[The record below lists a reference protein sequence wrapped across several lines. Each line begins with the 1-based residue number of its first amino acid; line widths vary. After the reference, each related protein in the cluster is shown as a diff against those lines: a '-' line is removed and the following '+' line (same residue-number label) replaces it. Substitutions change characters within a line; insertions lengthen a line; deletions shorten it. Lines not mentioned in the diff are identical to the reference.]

1 MKIAIVGAGF
11 SGAVI
16 ARELAEHGHSI
27 SIFEKRD
34 HIAGNCYSK
43 RDPDTNVMVHV
54 YGPHIFHTDDKEV
67 WEYINKFGIFEPY
80 VNRVKAIT
88 KGEVYSLPINLHTI
102 NQFFHKALKPD
113 EAKDFINSLC
123 ELSEFEPITFEQQ
136 ALSFIGRELYE
147 AFFRTYTIK
156 QWGLE
161 PSELPASILKRLP
174 VRFDYNDNYFNHRY
188 QGMPRDGYTSIINAI
203 LDHTNIDVT
212 LNFDFKKNI
221 GNEYD
226 HVFYSGTI
234 DGYFDYS
241 YGRLPYRTLDFV
253 AERHKGDYQGAAV
266 MNYCDDNE
274 KFTRITEHKYFS
286 PWEKHS
292 DTIIYKEYSRA
303 CTETDSPYY
312 PIRQIQEKELLRKY
326 VDLANQ
332 TNNVS
337 FVGRLGTYR
346 YLDMDLTIREALN
359 AVRFFIEIKKE
370 NKKVPAFF
378 TEIL

>member
-1 MKIAIVGAGF
+1 MRIAIVGAGF

-16 ARELAEHGHSI
+16 ARELAEHGHSVD
-27 SIFEKRD
+27 IFEKRD
-34 HIAGNCYSK
+34 HVAGNCYSK

-54 YGPHIFHTDDKEV
+54 YDPHIFHTDDKEV
-67 WEYINKFGIFEPY
+67 WEYINKFGMFEPY

-88 KGEVYSLPINLHTI
+88 KGAVYSLPINLHTI
-102 NQFFHKALKPD
+102 NQFFHKTLNPA

-123 ELSEFEPITFEQQ
+123 ELFEFEPITFEQQ
-136 ALSFIGRELYE
+136 ALSFIGRDLYE

-174 VRFDYNDNYFNHRY
+174 VRFNYNDNYFSHRY
-188 QGMPRDGYTSIINAI
+188 QGMPRDGYTNIISAI
-203 LDHTNIDVT
+203 LDHASIAVK
-212 LNFDFKKNI
+212 LNTDFKKNV

-241 YGRLPYRTLDFV
+241 HGRLPYRTLDFV
-253 AERHKGDYQGAAV
+253 TERHKGDYQGTAV
-266 MNYCDDNE
+266 INYCDDSE

-286 PWEKHS
+286 PWEEHS
-292 DTIIYKEYSRA
+292 NTIIYKEYSRT

-312 PIRQIQEKELLRKY
+312 PIRQVQEKELLRKY

-337 FVGRLGTYR
+337 FIGRLGTYR
-346 YLDMDLTIREALN
+346 YLDMDVTIREALN
-359 AVRFFIEIKKE
+359 AVKLFMKIKKE
-370 NKKVPAFF
+370 NEKVPAFF

>member
-1 MKIAIVGAGF
+1 MRIAIVGAGF

-16 ARELAEHGHSI
+16 ARELAEHGHSVD
-27 SIFEKRD
+27 IFEKRD
-34 HIAGNCYSK
+34 HVAGNCYSK

-67 WEYINKFGIFEPY
+67 WEYINKFGMFEPY

-88 KGEVYSLPINLHTI
+88 KGAVYSLPINLHTI
-102 NQFFHKALKPD
+102 NQFFHKTLNPA

-123 ELSEFEPITFEQQ
+123 ELFEFEPITFEQQ
-136 ALSFIGRELYE
+136 ALSFIGRDLYE

-174 VRFDYNDNYFNHRY
+174 VRFNYNDNYFSHRY
-188 QGMPRDGYTSIINAI
+188 QGMPRDGYTNIISAI
-203 LDHTNIDVT
+203 LDHASIAVK
-212 LNFDFKKNI
+212 LNTDFKKNV

-241 YGRLPYRTLDFV
+241 HGRLPYRTLDFV
-253 AERHKGDYQGAAV
+253 TERHKGDYQGTAV
-266 MNYCDDNE
+266 INYCDDSE

-286 PWEKHS
+286 PWEEHS
-292 DTIIYKEYSRA
+292 NTIIYKEYSRT

-312 PIRQIQEKELLRKY
+312 PIRQVQEKELLRKY

-337 FVGRLGTYR
+337 FIGRLGTYR
-346 YLDMDLTIREALN
+346 YLDMDVTIREALN
-359 AVRFFIEIKKE
+359 AVKLFMKIKKE
-370 NKKVPAFF
+370 NEKVPAFF